1 MLSPPSIG
9 HAPVPTGRY
18 NIPKR
23 IDPCKAKFLSFCFP
37 SVSAKPWQRFLGF
50 NCAGAALWA
59 VATGL
64 AGYAL
69 GRQVTWVRMV
79 TDSVGLAVT
88 AASALFGL
96 LLLVQYLAAR
106 RLDRG
111 ALRAGE

>member
-1 MLSPPSIG
+1 MLSPPPI
-9 HAPVPTGRY
+9 AIFLYQPVGT
-18 NIPKR
+18 NIHKSP
-23 IDPCKAKFLSFCFP
+23 DPGKAKFLSFCFP

>member
-1 MLSPPSIG
+1 
-9 HAPVPTGRY
+9 
-18 NIPKR
+18 
-23 IDPCKAKFLSFCFP
+23 
-37 SVSAKPWQRFLGF
+37 
-50 NCAGAALWA
+50 
-59 VATGL
+59 
-64 AGYAL
+64 
-69 GRQVTWVRMV
+69 MV